1 MSACD
6 CNNRYTDYGG
16 GGMGRSYE
24 EFSQDLQQSWTPKAR
39 RDADTMA
46 AGARALYEDDLRQQ
60 TGRTLKRLRTEQG
73 LRQADV
79 AARAGVRQTDVSA
92 IERGLGNPTTH
103 TFFAITTAL
112 QARVQVIEADS
123 ADNDARQTT
132 ESHGSQLPHPR
143 KPTPTSR
150 PRTRI

>member
-1 MSACD
+1 
-6 CNNRYTDYGG
+6 
-16 GGMGRSYE
+16 MGRSYE
-24 EFSQDLQQSWTPKAR
+24 GFSKDLQQSWTPRAR

-60 TGRTLKRLRTEQG
+60 TGRTLKRLRTQQR

-103 TFFAITTAL
+103 TLFAITTAL
-112 QARVQVIEADS
+112 QAHVQVVATD
-123 ADNDARQTT
+123 TT
-132 ESHGSQLPHPR
+132 ESSAHPKSESPDSKRSQPQKTVR
-143 KPTPTSR
+143 AGR
-150 PRTRI
+150 PRARA